1 MDITLY
7 YVEGISESDTPYFAT
22 ITKQQEFFSNHVVV
36 PSIES
41 SYYPPNYYNEI
52 SFDTDD
58 IDVNTKANYLS
69 FDYNNK
75 VYYYFIDAIEYT
87 SENVITLKVKL
98 DAFQTYLFNFNIVGG
113 YIERKFIDRWEDTG
127 NINRNYVREN
137 PSNNLF
143 TKHVKHTQVVNR
155 DLLWIVLKYDVRK
168 AIQISSFYPIF
179 SYRGSYGGECTTR
192 VAIIPVYSHY
202 TIVGK
207 GEEDT
212 PHEVF
217 DTFIAQLGFWA
228 NTFDLYFFPYCP
240 VEGINIKFANNKF
253 EFSSDTY
260 YSTAIEIDSTHKP
273 IYGFDCTRE
282 TKLDSAITT
291 PLPRTNI
298 KDYVYTYLFNFVKN
312 TTSKLMFDSKFVPAL
327 MDSNFYDY
335 NFGNCNQLT
344 KYPLE
349 EAVLPKLINHYYM
362 DIVTGNIIMYIDNN
376 TEDLNDKNTLAIDTN
391 VIHYEII
398 NNAWQ
403 EYQQANKYRWL
414 QAFGATG
421 LGAVND
427 VARPLATKDSM
438 DRKIEY
444 IRTDRKYRTPK
455 RKLVSSWGKRY
466 ESNYSLGLQDLA
478 EGSVLGGSV
487 HMLNNAIGYANEIT
501 NAITSPSS
509 IKQTGD
515 SSVLGYKGSQVFTY
529 VSKVD
534 NYDECAW
541 YFHRNGYLVNEP
553 ITDKNNTLDYVITRY
568 YFNIV
573 KYNDIEVHLNILES
587 NDITDMIKERL
598 LQGVRMWNTDYGE
611 IGDFRYDNVETKYL

>member
-113 YIERKFIDRWEDTG
+113 YIERKFINRWEDTG

-143 TKHVKHTQVVNR
+143 TKHEKS
-155 DLLWIVLKYDVRK
+155 KYITNDIIWMIFK
-168 AIQISSFYPIF
+168 YKITGEDNIPTAYPIF
-179 SYRGSYGGECTTR
+179 SYQDKYAGQSSTR
-192 VAIIPVYSHY
+192 LMIIPVISQYK
-202 TIVGK
+202 IK
-207 GEEDT
+207 GLLTTEFKTVYDNYLT
-212 PHEVF
+212 
-217 DTFIAQLGFWA
+217 QLGYYA
-228 NTFDLYFFPYCP
+228 NTYDIYFFSYCP
-240 VEGINIKFANNKF
+240 VEGITVYYNFSTEIYEISSSKYVCQPFRIDDKHEYVYGYECSNVIFSESSQIAPFSRVPIKNYITK
-253 EFSSDTY
+253 
-260 YSTAIEIDSTHKP
+260 
-273 IYGFDCTRE
+273 YGFD
-282 TKLDSAITT
+282 
-291 PLPRTNI
+291 
-298 KDYVYTYLFNFVKN
+298 FVKN
-312 TTSKLMFDSKFVPAL
+312 TKENIPYNSAYAPVL
-327 MDSNFYDY
+327 MDTNFYDY
-335 NFGNCNQLT
+335 NFGNCNQLI

-349 EAVLPKLINHYYM
+349 EAKLPILYNKFYM
-362 DIVTGNIIMYIDNN
+362 EVVTGNVIICIDDIDVGFN
-376 TEDLNDKNTLAIDTN
+376 LKNTLAIDTN
-391 VIHYEII
+391 VVHYEII
-398 NNAWQ
+398 NDSWQ
-403 EYQQANKYRWL
+403 QYREANKFRWI
-414 QAFGATG
+414 QAFATG
-421 LGAVND
+421 GTDIASD
-427 VARPLATKDSM
+427 VSRPLLSKTSM
-438 DRKIEY
+438 DRKIAF
-444 IRTDRKYRTPK
+444 IRTQRKYRTPV
-455 RKLVSSWGKRY
+455 RKQVSTWGKRQEEAY
-466 ESNYSLGLQDLA
+466 QGEIQNLIGNAVVSGATHLLS
-478 EGSVLGGSV
+478 
-487 HMLNNAIGYANEIT
+487 NAIGFASSSANAAYA
-501 NAITSPSS
+501 PSS
-509 IKQTGD
+509 IRQTGN
-515 SSVLGYKGSQVFTY
+515 SSCITYDAGIMFTY

-553 ITDKNNTLDYVITRY
+553 ITDKNNTLDYVITRH

-598 LQGVRMWNTDYGE
+598 LQGIRMWNTDYGE